1 MSKKTLEQLIE
12 PVVDSLGYE
21 TVRILLSGNVR
32 QTLQVMIDF
41 PDGSHDITVDD
52 CAKVS
57 RAISKV
63 LDEDDPL
70 EGQYSLEVSS
80 PGIDRPLTK
89 PAHFNRFKNYE
100 ARIETQEAVDS
111 RKRFKGILLGADAK
125 NNVHI
130 NMDNK
135 EYTIAFSNI
144 SKAKLVLTEALLE
157 KYEAKQ
163 ENIEL

>member
-1 MSKKTLEQLIE
+1 MCKSQQK
-12 PVVDSLGYE
+12 
-21 TVRILLSGNVR
+21 
-32 QTLQVMIDF
+32 
-41 PDGSHDITVDD
+41 
-52 CAKVS
+52 
-57 RAISKV
+57 
-63 LDEDDPL
+63 
-70 EGQYSLEVSS
+70 VSS

-144 SKAKLVLTEALLE
+144 SKAKLVLTDALLE